1 MKMSIKI
8 EYCGMWNYL
17 PKASSLAAEL
27 KDKMEMQSELVE
39 KSGGIFEVYL
49 NDELVFSKV
58 ELGRFPNEG
67 EVLELLQG
75 KTSWSRFVRSVFACC
90 V

>member
-1 MKMSIKI
+1 MSIKI
-8 EYCGMWNYL
+8 EYCGMSNYW

-27 KDKMEMQSELVE
+27 KENVEMESELVE

-49 NDELVFSKV
+49 NDELVFSKN

-67 EVLELLQG
+67 EVLELVKG
-75 KTSWSRFVRSVFACC
+75 KIS
-90 V
+90 

>member
-1 MKMSIKI
+1 
-8 EYCGMWNYL
+8 
-17 PKASSLAAEL
+17 
-27 KDKMEMQSELVE
+27 MQSELVE

-58 ELGRFPNEG
+58 ELGRFPDEG

-75 KTSWSRFVRSVFACC
+75 KTS
-90 V
+90 